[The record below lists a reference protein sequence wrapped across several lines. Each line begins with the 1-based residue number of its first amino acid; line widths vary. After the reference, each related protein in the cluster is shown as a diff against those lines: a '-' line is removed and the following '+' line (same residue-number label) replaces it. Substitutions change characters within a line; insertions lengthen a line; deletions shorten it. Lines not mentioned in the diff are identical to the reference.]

1 MSEKKKAA
9 DANAEVVEPEAV
21 QRVLVL
27 TTDGNRAAI
36 SQNTMGLFEAKAI
49 LEASLAQINQAIVQA
64 AQPQPAP
71 SDDADEKAAE

>member
-36 SQNTMGLFEAKAI
+36 AQNTMGLFEAKAI
-49 LEASLAQINQAIVQA
+49 LEATLAQINQAIVQA